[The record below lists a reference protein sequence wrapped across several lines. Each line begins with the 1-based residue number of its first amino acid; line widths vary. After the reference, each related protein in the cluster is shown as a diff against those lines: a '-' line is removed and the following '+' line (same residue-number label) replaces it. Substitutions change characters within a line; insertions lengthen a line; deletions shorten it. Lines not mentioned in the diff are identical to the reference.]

1 MENHFAENLKYY
13 RKQNHMLQADLA
25 AKLNI
30 SHQTISNYEKGI
42 RDCSLDTLIKL
53 SEIFGVSTDDLLMK
67 DNSDENSYEKLLQ
80 KMSGK

>member
-13 RKQNHMLQADLA
+13 RKQNHITQSELA
-25 AKLNI
+25 SKLNI

-80 KMSGK
+80 KMGSK